1 VTVYPYFFEG
11 KGSVVPISGVV
22 SKELGN
28 TRDVAFYLPP
38 LILENTLALVNNL
51 LVMHGKPVG
60 FCLPKFCAWH
70 LVVSSPAVTLHCRD
84 WSSYSFSVL
93 RGFALC
99 ALWGG

>member
-51 LVMHGKPVG
+51 LVMHGKRLGSV
-60 FCLPKFCAWH
+60 CLNSAPGTW
-70 LVVSSPAVTLHCRD
+70 LSVVQP
-84 WSSYSFSVL
+84 
-93 RGFALC
+93 
-99 ALWGG
+99 

>member
-51 LVMHGKPVG
+51 LVMHGKRLGSV
-60 FCLPKFCAWH
+60 CLNSARG
-70 LVVSSPAVTLHCRD
+70 T
-84 WSSYSFSVL
+84 WSSVVQP
-93 RGFALC
+93 
-99 ALWGG
+99 